1 MRFNTCF
8 LGLLAVSSAAAMGL
22 CGTAKPSDEQRRV
35 ARDIETRSSGR
46 SLENRAG
53 IEVNVYA

>member
-1 MRFNTCF
+1 
-8 LGLLAVSSAAAMGL
+8 MGL

-53 IEVNVYA
+53 IEVNVYFHIIGENETLEGGHISVE